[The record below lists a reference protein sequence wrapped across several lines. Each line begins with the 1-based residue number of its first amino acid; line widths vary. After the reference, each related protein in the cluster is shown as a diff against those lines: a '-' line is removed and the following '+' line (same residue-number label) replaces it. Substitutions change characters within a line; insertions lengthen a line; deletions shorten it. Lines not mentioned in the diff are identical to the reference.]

1 MNEDNCETL
10 NFTAEKE
17 SDGVRL
23 DAYLG
28 EKCALSRSYIQK
40 LIEDG
45 AVTVNGSANVRKNR
59 RLTAGDEIS
68 LTVPETEDCTVEPED
83 IPLDIKYEDED
94 IIVVNKPVGMVVHP
108 SPGHQSGT
116 LVNALMFHCKGSLS
130 GIGGVNRPGIVH
142 RIDRDTSGL
151 ICAAKNDAAHLSLT
165 SQLEDHSMHREY
177 RMIVTGN
184 LKEDS
189 GRIEAPIGRHPV
201 DRTKMA
207 VVKPNLGRYAATN
220 WKVLERFTG
229 FTYAE
234 AVLETGRTH
243 QIRVHMSYIGHPLM
257 GDETY
262 GGNRTK
268 FERQN
273 EALIDGQMLHA
284 TALILTHPRTGEK
297 MRFSSDL
304 PDNFTQILDKLKKI
318 TG

>member
-1 MNEDNCETL
+1 MNGDVCEILT
-10 NFTAEKE
+10 FAVEE
-17 SDGVRL
+17 SGSRL

-28 EKCALSRSYIQK
+28 EKCSLSRSYIQK

-45 AVTVNGSANVRKNR
+45 CVAVNGRTNVKKNL
-59 RLTAGDEIS
+59 RLTAGDEI
-68 LTVPETEDCTVEPED
+68 TVALPETEDCAAAPED

-94 IIVVNKPVGMVVHP
+94 IIIVNKPVGMVVHP

-116 LVNALMFHCKGSLS
+116 LVNALMYHCKESLS

-142 RIDRDTSGL
+142 RIDKDTSGL
-151 ICAAKNDAAHLSLT
+151 ICAAKNDFAHLSLA

-201 DRTKMA
+201 DRKKMA
-207 VVKPNLGRYAATN
+207 VVKPESGRYAATN
-220 WKVLERFTG
+220 WKILERYTG

-273 EALIDGQMLHA
+273 SPIIDGQMLHA
-284 TALILTHPRTGEK
+284 AALILTHPRTGEK
-297 MRFSSDL
+297 LRFTSPL
-304 PDNFTQILDKLKKI
+304 PENFEQILYKLRKI
-318 TG
+318 TGC